1 MEQEELVELL
11 KEQGKIIAEL
21 QKKVEEPK
29 SGMLE
34 AIEMQELKRELE
46 ELKKKSQA
54 KSGEGFDRYG
64 WSEYEP
70 FKQGG
75 EYGYHRSF
83 YIDPKAFF
91 IPRDL

>member
-1 MEQEELVELL
+1 MEQEELLELL

-54 KSGEGFDRYG
+54 KSGPGFDQYG

-70 FKQGG
+70 FSVGG
-75 EYGYHRSF
+75 EKGFHRSYYVNF
-83 YIDPKAFF
+83 KDFI